1 MGYQGRV
8 LLEVHRFGDRQG
20 VAADLEGADFA
31 TGRMFTLSNPPA
43 VTQDPGTI
51 ANQVYEATAQALA
64 FSFAQ
69 RDPPALASAANRR

>member
-1 MGYQGRV
+1 
-8 LLEVHRFGDRQG
+8 
-20 VAADLEGADFA
+20 
-31 TGRMFTLSNPPA
+31 MFTLSNPPA

-69 RDPPALASAANRR
+69 RNPPALASAPSRR